1 MPDPFTIAALVTAG
15 YNALRGGQAQ
25 GQANELDARAVE
37 LAERDYA
44 SREPLRQGFTQGV
57 LRDLPA
63 APDLSAAFAD
73 PSNPFSQV
81 GSGRLP
87 QVGSG
92 FSDTEFTGVPGYV
105 GSGFQPAGLPPDA
118 AGPYERDPAT
128 GEYPTTRTSNGV
140 REVENQPPGPA
151 TPPPGPNEPPVTRDS
166 NGVRETDAG
175 TLPPP
180 GGVFDPSLIPYEG
193 SPMPSGFDL
202 SAVPTVPT
210 APAPAP
216 AIAPP
221 APAMDL
227 GSVPTVPTTRTRT
240 VDSSIVR
247 QPTTTRTRDA
257 LDLLDSTLRR

>member
-1 MPDPFTIAALVTAG
+1 MPIGPLEIAALVTAG
-15 YNALRGGQAQ
+15 YNAIRGGQAQ
-25 GQANELDARAVE
+25 GEANDLDARAVDI
-37 LAERDYA
+37 AERDYA
-44 SREPLRQGFTQGV
+44 SREPLRQAFTQGV

-92 FSDTEFTGVPGYV
+92 FGDTQFTDVPGYV
-105 GSGFQPAGLPPDA
+105 GAGFQPAALPPDA
-118 AGPYERDPAT
+118 AGPYERDPST
-128 GEYPTTRTSNGV
+128 GEYPTTRTDNGV
-140 REVENQPPGPA
+140 REIDNTPPGPA
-151 TPPPGPNEPPVTRDS
+151 SPPPGPNEPPVTKDGT
-166 NGVRETDAG
+166 GVRGTGDG

-202 SAVPTVPT
+202 SSVPT

-216 AIAPP
+216 AIAP
-221 APAMDL
+221 MDL
-227 GSVPTVPTTRTRT
+227 ASVPTTRPAGT
-240 VDSSIVR
+240 DLQSSVVR
-247 QPTTTRTRDA
+247 QPTTTRTRTA
-257 LDLLDSTLRR
+257 LDLLDATTRR